1 MSGAGVPALFD
12 RALLRRRLERA
23 GRDGEWPDFLR
34 RRVAEDLEDRLAATL
49 HGFPL
54 ALDLATQGPEF
65 AAALARRRGAARTL
79 RAGLRPGPG
88 VDLVADPETLP
99 LKGGA
104 FDLIVSGLALQLVND
119 LPGALAQIRAALKPD
134 GLLLAC
140 VLGGDTLHEL
150 RAAFAEA
157 EAETTGGSSP
167 HVAPFADVRAFGGLL
182 QRAGF
187 ALPVTDSDRVTVRYP
202 HPLALF
208 ADLRAWGAANPLT
221 ERARRPLARATLA
234 RLVEI
239 YAERFSDPDGRVRA
253 TFEIVWLSGWAPHPD
268 QPKPL
273 KPGSATARL
282 ADALGEV
289 RAANMTEN

>member
-12 RALLRRRLERA
+12 RALLRRRIARA
-23 GRDGEWPDFLR
+23 GRAGSGPDFLR

-54 ALDLATQGPEF
+54 ALDLATPGPEF
-65 AAALARRRGAARTL
+65 AAALARRRGGERTL
-79 RAGLRPGPG
+79 RAGLSPG
-88 VDLVADPETLP
+88 VDLVADPEASP
-99 LKGGA
+99 LRPGA

-119 LPGALAQIRAALKPD
+119 LPGALAQIRAALRPD
-134 GLLLAC
+134 GLFLAS

-150 RAAFAEA
+150 RAAFAQA

-167 HVAPFADVRAFGGLL
+167 RVAPFADVRAFGGLL

-202 HPLALF
+202 HALALF
-208 ADLRAWGAANPLT
+208 ADLRAWGAANPLE

-239 YAERFSDPDGRVRA
+239 YAERFADADGRVRA

-273 KPGSATARL
+273 KPGSATTRL
-282 ADALGEV
+282 ADALEEA